1 MSSAKITL
9 IGMANYY
16 TMRGDDLFKHL
27 SFPEGIDREA
37 AINTILLRGAEF
49 EVLYSNGD
57 FMQEAIG
64 NWSKIWNRT
73 FDKWQKAL
81 QIDYNPLENYDRIEK
96 STDTNTGTIK
106 NTGTQDALSKVS
118 GYNSEDLKDD
128 SATTR
133 EDDLTQTNDL
143 TLEREA
149 RTHGNIGVTTSQQML
164 QSELDIAAWNL
175 YEHIADI
182 FLKDFVL
189 PVY

>member
-1 MSSAKITL
+1 
-9 IGMANYY
+9 MANYF

-27 SFPEGIDREA
+27 SFPEGIDRDA

-57 FMQEAIG
+57 FMQKAIG

-81 QIDYNPLENYDRIEK
+81 QVEYNPLENYDRIED

-118 GYNSEDLKDD
+118 GYNSDSLKDD
-128 SATTR
+128 GATTR
-133 EDDLTQTNDL
+133 EDDLTQTNNL
-143 TLEREA
+143 TLTRKA